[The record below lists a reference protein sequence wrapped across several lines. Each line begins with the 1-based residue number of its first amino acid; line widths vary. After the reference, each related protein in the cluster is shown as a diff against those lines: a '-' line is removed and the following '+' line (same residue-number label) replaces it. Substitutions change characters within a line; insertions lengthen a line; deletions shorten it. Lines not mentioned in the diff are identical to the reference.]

1 MQIFKKSQY
10 KNIRKIAERQRL
22 AALSFILTYGL
33 FLIFLMSSSVLGL
46 CVVHN
51 HSYHNSSH
59 RTHSDKAVF
68 PEAGGSSCRHY
79 ELGGVGYFIGQIIEE
94 PVV

>member
-1 MQIFKKSQY
+1 M
-10 KNIRKIAERQRL
+10 
-22 AALSFILTYGL
+22 L
-33 FLIFLMSSSVLGL
+33 FLLCDLALRTYAYFIKKKEGKLYQFSLLFYLFPTFFMSLLFLR

-79 ELGGVGYFIGQIIEE
+79 ELGGVGYFIGQVIEE

>member
-1 MQIFKKSQY
+1 MQFSRNVNVK
-10 KNIRKIAERQRL
+10 QRFS
-22 AALSFILTYGL
+22 ALLLNHYLFPTFFMSLL
-33 FLIFLMSSSVLGL
+33 FLR

-59 RTHSDKAVF
+59 RTHSDKAVL
-68 PEAGGSSCRHY
+68 PEAGGSGCRHY
-79 ELGGVGYFIGQIIEE
+79 ELGGVGYFVSQVVKE